1 MTTED
6 AREAALERFRTYL
19 RARGHPVT
27 PQRIRVAE
35 TLFGTHQHIS
45 AEEIL
50 DRLRAGRRAVGKATV
65 YRTLELLREAGLI
78 REHDFGD
85 GFKRYEPWP
94 TRPHHEHLVCIRCG
108 KVIEFE
114 SGEIERVEREVAAL
128 HRFRPTH
135 HKVEIYGVCEE
146 C

>member
-1 MTTED
+1 LSTEN
-6 AREAALERFRTYL
+6 ARESALEGFRTYL

-35 TLFGTHQHIS
+35 TLFGTHHHIS

-50 DRLRAGRRAVGKATV
+50 ERLRDRRRGVGKATV
-65 YRTLELLREAGLI
+65 YRTLDLLREAGLI

-85 GFKRYEPWP
+85 GCKRYEPQP
-94 TRPHHEHLVCIRCG
+94 TRPHHEHLVCIQCG
-108 KVIEFE
+108 KVIEFVSE
-114 SGEIERVEREVAAL
+114 EIERVERDVAAL
-128 HRFRPTH
+128 HRFRPTL
-135 HKVEIYGVCEE
+135 HKVEIYGLCED

>member
-1 MTTED
+1 MTTGD
-6 AREAALERFRTYL
+6 SREEALERFRTYL
-19 RARGHPVT
+19 RAQGHPVT
-27 PQRIRVAE
+27 PQRLRVAGI
-35 TLFGTHQHIS
+35 LFGTHHHIS

-50 DRLRAGRRAVGKATV
+50 DRLRAGRQEVGKATV
-65 YRTLELLREAGLI
+65 YRTLELMREAGLI

-85 GFKRYEPWP
+85 GFKRYEPRP
-94 TRPHHEHLVCIRCG
+94 TRPRHEHLVCIRCG

-114 SGEIERVEREVAAL
+114 AEAFEQIEREVASL

-135 HKVEIYGVCEE
+135 HKVETYGVCEE

>member
-1 MTTED
+1 MTTGD
-6 AREAALERFRTYL
+6 SRESALERFRTYL
-19 RARGHPVT
+19 RAGGHPVT

-35 TLFGTHQHIS
+35 TLFGTHHHIS

-50 DRLRAGRRAVGKATV
+50 ERLRDRRRGVGKATV

-85 GFKRYEPWP
+85 GFKRYEPRP

-108 KVIEFE
+108 KVIEFVSE
-114 SGEIERVEREVAAL
+114 EIERVERDVAAL
-128 HRFRPTH
+128 HRFRPTR
-135 HKVEIYGVCEE
+135 HKVEIYGLCEE